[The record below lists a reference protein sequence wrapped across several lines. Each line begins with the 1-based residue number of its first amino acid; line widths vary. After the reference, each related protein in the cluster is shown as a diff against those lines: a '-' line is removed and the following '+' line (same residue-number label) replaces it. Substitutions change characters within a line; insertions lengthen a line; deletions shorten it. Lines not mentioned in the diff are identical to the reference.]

1 MERLKNMKETLL
13 SAAQSQMG
21 NLAAT
26 DTKELG
32 QVIDMIKDLE
42 EAIYYCSI
50 TEAMK
55 ENKEKE
61 KYSQMYYQERY
72 LPIPMMNE
80 MYQRDMDR
88 NSYGR
93 MYYPDRMMNNRDEST
108 NRGGS
113 RYYTER
119 DWDTY
124 PINTRDSREGRSPL
138 SRKSY
143 MEAKEL
149 HQGKEIQMKELDK
162 YIQELGHDITEMIQ
176 DASPEEKQM
185 LQQKINALAT
195 KIK

>member
-50 TEAMK
+50 TEAIK

-93 MYYPDRMMNNRDEST
+93 MYYPDRIMNNRDEST

-138 SRKSY
+138 SRKNY

-185 LQQKINALAT
+185 LQQKISALAT

>member
-93 MYYPDRMMNNRDEST
+93 MYYPDRIMNNRDEST
-108 NRGGS
+108 NRGSS

-185 LQQKINALAT
+185 LQQKISALAT
-195 KIK
+195 KLK

>member
-21 NLAAT
+21 NLAAA

-93 MYYPDRMMNNRDEST
+93 MYYPDRIMNNRDEST
-108 NRGGS
+108 NRGNS

-119 DWDTY
+119 DWDMY
-124 PINTRDSREGRSPL
+124 PINTRDGREGRSPL

-185 LQQKINALAT
+185 LQQKISALAT
-195 KIK
+195 KLK

>member
-93 MYYPDRMMNNRDEST
+93 MYYPDRIMNNRDEST
-108 NRGGS
+108 NKGGS

-138 SRKSY
+138 SRKNY

-185 LQQKINALAT
+185 LQQKISALAT

>member
-1 MERLKNMKETLL
+1 
-13 SAAQSQMG
+13 MG
-21 NLAAT
+21 NLAAA

-55 ENKEKE
+55 ESKEKE

-93 MYYPDRMMNNRDEST
+93 MYYPDRIMNNRDEST

-149 HQGKEIQMKELDK
+149 HQGKEI
-162 YIQELGHDITEMIQ
+162 
-176 DASPEEKQM
+176 
-185 LQQKINALAT
+185 
-195 KIK
+195 

>member
-1 MERLKNMKETLL
+1 MERLKHMKETLL

-21 NLAAT
+21 NLAAA

-50 TEAMK
+50 TEVMK

-119 DWDTY
+119 EWDTY
-124 PINTRDSREGRSPL
+124 PINTRDSKEGRSPL

-185 LQQKINALAT
+185 LQQKISALAT
-195 KIK
+195 KLK

>member
-1 MERLKNMKETLL
+1 MERLKAMKETLM

-32 QVIDMIKDLE
+32 EVIDMIKDLE

-50 TEAMK
+50 TESMK
-55 ENKEKE
+55 EHKEEE
-61 KYSQMYYQERY
+61 KYLKHYQEKY

-88 NSYGR
+88 NDWGR
-93 MYYPDRMMNNRDEST
+93 MYYPGRVIESKDGSM
-108 NRGGS
+108 NRGNS
-113 RYYTER
+113 RYYTEK
-119 DWDTY
+119 DWDMY
-124 PINTRDSREGRSPL
+124 PINMRDSREGKSPL

-185 LQQKINALAT
+185 LQQKISALAT

>member
-93 MYYPDRMMNNRDEST
+93 MYYPDRIMNNRDEST

-138 SRKSY
+138 SRKNY

-162 YIQELGHDITEMIQ
+162 YIQELGHDIIEMIQ

-185 LQQKINALAT
+185 LQQKISALAT

>member
-93 MYYPDRMMNNRDEST
+93 MYYPDRIMNNRDEST

-138 SRKSY
+138 SRKNY

-185 LQQKINALAT
+185 LQQKISALAT
-195 KIK
+195 KLK

>member
-1 MERLKNMKETLL
+1 MERLKAMKETLM

-21 NLAAT
+21 NLAST

-32 QVIDMIKDLE
+32 EVIDMIKDLE

-50 TEAMK
+50 TESMK
-55 ENKEKE
+55 EHKEEE
-61 KYSQMYYQERY
+61 KYLKHYQEKY

-88 NSYGR
+88 NDWGR
-93 MYYPDRMMNNRDEST
+93 MYYPGRVIESKDGSM
-108 NRGGS
+108 NRGNS
-113 RYYTER
+113 RYYTEK
-119 DWDTY
+119 DWDMY
-124 PINTRDSREGRSPL
+124 PINMRDSREGKSPL

-185 LQQKINALAT
+185 LQQKISALAT

>member
-1 MERLKNMKETLL
+1 MERLKAMKETLM

-32 QVIDMIKDLE
+32 EVIDMIKDLE

-50 TEAMK
+50 TESMK
-55 ENKEKE
+55 EHKEEE
-61 KYSQMYYQERY
+61 KYLKHYQERC

-88 NSYGR
+88 NDWGR
-93 MYYPDRMMNNRDEST
+93 MYYPGRVIESKDGSM
-108 NRGGS
+108 NRGNS
-113 RYYTER
+113 RYYTEK
-119 DWDTY
+119 DWDMY
-124 PINTRDSREGRSPL
+124 PINMRDSREGKSPL

-185 LQQKINALAT
+185 LQQKISALAT

>member
-1 MERLKNMKETLL
+1 MERLKTMKETLM
-13 SAAQSQMG
+13 SAAQSQMV

-32 QVIDMIKDLE
+32 EVIDMIKDLE

-50 TEAMK
+50 TESMK
-55 ENKEKE
+55 EHKEEE
-61 KYSQMYYQERY
+61 KYLRHYQERY

-88 NSYGR
+88 NDWGR
-93 MYYPDRMMNNRDEST
+93 MYYPGRVIESKDGSM
-108 NRGGS
+108 NRGNS
-113 RYYTER
+113 RYYTEK
-119 DWDTY
+119 DWDRY
-124 PINTRDSREGRSPL
+124 PISMRDSREGKSPL
-138 SRKSY
+138 SRKNY

-185 LQQKINALAT
+185 LQQKISALAT

>member
-1 MERLKNMKETLL
+1 MERLKAMKETLM

-32 QVIDMIKDLE
+32 EVIDMIKDLE

-50 TEAMK
+50 TESMK
-55 ENKEKE
+55 ERKEEE
-61 KYSQMYYQERY
+61 KYLKHYQERY

-88 NSYGR
+88 NDWGR
-93 MYYPDRMMNNRDEST
+93 MYYPGRVIESKDGSM
-108 NRGGS
+108 NRGNS
-113 RYYTER
+113 RYYTEK
-119 DWDTY
+119 DWDMY
-124 PINTRDSREGRSPL
+124 PINMRDSREGKSPL

-149 HQGKEIQMKELDK
+149 HQGKEIQIKELDK

-185 LQQKINALAT
+185 LQQKISALAT

>member
-1 MERLKNMKETLL
+1 MERLKAMKETLM
-13 SAAQSQMG
+13 SAVQSQMG
-21 NLAAT
+21 NLAST

-32 QVIDMIKDLE
+32 EVIDMIKDLE

-50 TEAMK
+50 TESMK
-55 ENKEKE
+55 EHKEEE
-61 KYSQMYYQERY
+61 KYLKHYQERY

-88 NSYGR
+88 NDWGR
-93 MYYPDRMMNNRDEST
+93 MYYPGRVIESKDGSM
-108 NRGGS
+108 NRGNS
-113 RYYTER
+113 RYYTEK
-119 DWDTY
+119 DWDMY
-124 PINTRDSREGRSPL
+124 PISMRDSREGKSPL

-185 LQQKINALAT
+185 LQQKISALAT

>member
-1 MERLKNMKETLL
+1 MERLKIMKETLM

-32 QVIDMIKDLE
+32 EVIDMIKDLE

-50 TEAMK
+50 TESMK
-55 ENKEKE
+55 EHKEEE
-61 KYSQMYYQERY
+61 KYLKHYQERY

-88 NSYGR
+88 NDWGR
-93 MYYPDRMMNNRDEST
+93 MYYPGRVIESKDGSM
-108 NRGGS
+108 NRGNS
-113 RYYTER
+113 RYYTEK
-119 DWDTY
+119 DWDMY
-124 PINTRDSREGRSPL
+124 PINMRDSREGKSPL

-185 LQQKINALAT
+185 LQQKISALAT

>member
-21 NLAAT
+21 NLATA

-93 MYYPDRMMNNRDEST
+93 MYYPDRIMNNRDEST

-138 SRKSY
+138 SRKNY

-185 LQQKINALAT
+185 LQQKISALAT
-195 KIK
+195 KLK

>member
-88 NSYGR
+88 NDWGR
-93 MYYPDRMMNNRDEST
+93 MYYSGRVIESKDGSM
-108 NRGGS
+108 NRGNS
-113 RYYTER
+113 RYYTEK
-119 DWDTY
+119 DWDMY
-124 PINTRDSREGRSPL
+124 PINMRDSREGKSPL

-185 LQQKINALAT
+185 LQQKISALAT

>member
-1 MERLKNMKETLL
+1 MERLKAMKETLM

-32 QVIDMIKDLE
+32 EVIDMIKDLE

-50 TEAMK
+50 TESMK
-55 ENKEKE
+55 EHKEEE
-61 KYSQMYYQERY
+61 KYLKHYQERY

-88 NSYGR
+88 NDWGR
-93 MYYPDRMMNNRDEST
+93 MYYPDRVIESKDGSM
-108 NRGGS
+108 NRGNS
-113 RYYTER
+113 RYYTEK
-119 DWDTY
+119 DWDMY
-124 PINTRDSREGRSPL
+124 PISMRDSREGKSSL

-185 LQQKINALAT
+185 LQQKISALAT

>member
-80 MYQRDMDR
+80 MYQRDIDR

-93 MYYPDRMMNNRDEST
+93 MYYPDRVIESRDGSV

-185 LQQKINALAT
+185 LQQKISALAT

>member
-1 MERLKNMKETLL
+1 MERLKAMKETLM

-32 QVIDMIKDLE
+32 EVIDMIKDLE

-50 TEAMK
+50 TESMK
-55 ENKEKE
+55 EHKEEE
-61 KYSQMYYQERY
+61 KYLKHYQERY

-88 NSYGR
+88 NDWGR
-93 MYYPDRMMNNRDEST
+93 MYYPGRVIESKDGSM
-108 NRGGS
+108 NRGNS
-113 RYYTER
+113 RYYTEK
-119 DWDTY
+119 DWDMY
-124 PINTRDSREGRSPL
+124 PISMRDSREGKSPL

-149 HQGKEIQMKELDK
+149 RQGKEIQMKELDK

-185 LQQKINALAT
+185 LQQKISALAT

>member
-21 NLAAT
+21 NLAAA

-55 ENKEKE
+55 ESKEKE

-93 MYYPDRMMNNRDEST
+93 MYYPDRIMNNRDEST

-138 SRKSY
+138 SRKNY

-185 LQQKINALAT
+185 LQQKISALAT

>member
-93 MYYPDRMMNNRDEST
+93 MYYPDRIMNNRDEST

-124 PINTRDSREGRSPL
+124 QINTRDSREGRSPL
-138 SRKSY
+138 SRKNY

-185 LQQKINALAT
+185 LQQKISALAT

>member
-50 TEAMK
+50 TETMK

-93 MYYPDRMMNNRDEST
+93 MYYPDRIMNNRDEST

-185 LQQKINALAT
+185 LQQKISALAT
-195 KIK
+195 KMK

>member
-93 MYYPDRMMNNRDEST
+93 MYYPDRIMNNRDEST

-138 SRKSY
+138 SRKNY

-185 LQQKINALAT
+185 LQQKISALAT